1 MLGGSFWI
9 AMLRHMMGAALM
21 MGVFFLL
28 DRPRFSI
35 KRTAV
40 YYCVFGVLAA
50 AVFGA
55 TLAVSGAGVWVYR
68 RLCRRRQE
76 RDGGGA
82 R

>member
-40 YYCVFGVLAA
+40 YY
-50 AVFGA
+50 
-55 TLAVSGAGVWVYR
+55 
-68 RLCRRRQE
+68 
-76 RDGGGA
+76 
-82 R
+82 